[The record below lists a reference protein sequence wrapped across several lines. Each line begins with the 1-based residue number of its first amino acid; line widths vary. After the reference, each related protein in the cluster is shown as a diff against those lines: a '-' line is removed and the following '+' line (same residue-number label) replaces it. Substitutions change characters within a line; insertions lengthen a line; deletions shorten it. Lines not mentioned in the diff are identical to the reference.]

1 MFLSKV
7 VGIKPLIYIIVLKE
21 VYMKIEDLNI
31 KYYRGTEVPDFYI
44 EDEFLGKSEGVH
56 SVFIPQNHEEVV
68 SAVKYANAHDL
79 SIIARGSGTGLSA
92 ATFPNLNS
100 IIIDMSQMNRIIDL
114 NPKTMTLSLEPGV
127 ELQEIQ
133 EYVESRNFFYPPDP
147 GSKNSSIGGN
157 IATNAGGMRALKYGV
172 TRDYV
177 RSLKIV
183 LASGETL
190 ELGSENIKSSS
201 GYDLKHLFIGS
212 EGTLGIITEIKLK
225 LIPLPQISE
234 SLVLAFDDLHI
245 ASANVNK
252 IIQAGLAPSALEFF
266 EKDMLQMSINE
277 TKIPFVTEQG
287 NAFLLLTLDGNSN
300 EFIAEQILKLEELVR
315 EDVAD
320 FVRLDAK
327 QSSDV
332 WKLRDN
338 LLKAVVNY
346 TEQVTLDE
354 TVPVHLIAELYDYTK
369 ELEAAYGLK
378 IMSFGHAGDGN
389 LHTCVLRG
397 NLSQKDWDERR
408 DKVLELL
415 YGKIKEFQGLPSAE
429 HGIGLIKKKY
439 FYQMMDPVYIKYL
452 QRVKLAFDPN
462 NKLNTGKVFDIE

>member
-1 MFLSKV
+1 
-7 VGIKPLIYIIVLKE
+7 
-21 VYMKIEDLNI
+21 MKIEDLNI

-177 RSLKIV
+177 RALKIV

-277 TKIPFVTEQG
+277 TKITFVTEQG